1 MPTPAAST
9 PGRRGTAG
17 DELLVTQAAMAIPT
31 FAAVVA
37 QPTVTLPIIGVLTNY
52 VSSVG
57 TRRASWG

>member
-1 MPTPAAST
+1 
-9 PGRRGTAG
+9 
-17 DELLVTQAAMAIPT
+17 MAIPT

-57 TRRASWG
+57 TDDGVRVVG